1 VREREGACTRREAKG
16 GEGRGAAALVYQL
29 RRGEEKEG
37 GRRQTGREG
46 REWGGGGGAS
56 GVGGGGWVIKIIMKV
71 DLVAE

>member
-16 GEGRGAAALVYQL
+16 GEGRGAAALVSSEEERRRREDAD
-29 RRGEEKEG
+29 RRGEKGESGE
-37 GRRQTGREG
+37 
-46 REWGGGGGAS
+46 GGGAS